1 MNAAGYVQLRSGRLA
16 EGLATLT
23 ENARMFPDSPNVHD
37 SLGDAQCLNG
47 DEKGALE
54 SRQNAVRA
62 AERASH
68 PRLSSYQAKLTM
80 PCAQQ

>member
-1 MNAAGYVQLRSGRLA
+1 MTGYAQLQRGRLT

-23 ENARMFPDSPNVHD
+23 RNAAMFPDSPNVHD
-37 SLGDAQCLNG
+37 SLGDARCANG

-68 PRLSSYQAKLTM
+68 PRLAWYQGKLAR
-80 PCAQQ
+80 PCGPS